1 MEHVQK
7 ANKEQA
13 SSVDVPLVKSLNESK
28 GINTKTV
35 TKGITKQQSVSH
47 KSVVSLKSLPKR
59 IPAKYHYY
67 KKLLQASK
75 RVHSV
80 LDDAPFDSLEMIDK
94 FLLQLKNDDD
104 SSILK
109 FFETKPELKTVKYWT
124 ELINSYLKRTDSDQ
138 K

>member
-67 KKLLQASK
+67 K
-75 RVHSV
+75 
-80 LDDAPFDSLEMIDK
+80 
-94 FLLQLKNDDD
+94 
-104 SSILK
+104 
-109 FFETKPELKTVKYWT
+109 
-124 ELINSYLKRTDSDQ
+124 
-138 K
+138 